1 MFAEI
6 APRYDLLNHV
16 LSFGTDVY
24 WRFRTVKASEARKL
38 GPVLDV
44 CCGTGDLALAFWRH
58 GNDHFPIVGVD
69 FCQPM
74 VRLARRK
81 AEHRHANILFVE
93 ADGLHLPF
101 PDETFAV
108 VAVAF
113 GLRNMADTARGLA
126 EMVRVC
132 RPGGE
137 VLVLEFTLPRLFPL
151 NRVYRVYFRFLLP
164 FIGQV
169 LAPNRQMAYNYLPES
184 VMEFPQGASLLAEM
198 EKAGL
203 RNLKAKPFTLG
214 IATLYKGVK

>member
-24 WRFRTVKASEARKL
+24 WRFRTVRASEAVGS
-38 GPVLDV
+38 GPILDV

-58 GNDHFPIVGVD
+58 GDDRFPIVGVD

-74 VRLARRK
+74 VRLAKRK
-81 AEHRHANILFVE
+81 AERRRADILFVE
-93 ADGLHLPF
+93 GDGLRLPF
-101 PDETFAV
+101 PDGTFAV

-137 VLVLEFTLPRLFPL
+137 VMILEFTLPRLFPL
-151 NRVYRVYFRFLLP
+151 SIVYRAYFRFLLP
-164 FIGQV
+164 LIGQV
-169 LAPNRQMAYNYLPES
+169 LAPNREMAYNYLPQS
-184 VMEFPQGASLLAEM
+184 VLEFPQGASLLAEM

-203 RNLKAKPFTLG
+203 RNLMAQPFTLG